1 MPRDTETNT
10 LERERPGE
18 AAEVGSPPSGA
29 LSSLTR
35 VNVNIPTILVQ
46 AITAIAKRLNM
57 NRTDVIV
64 RALSREAYFAKL
76 EVEDPNA
83 KFIVERSNGDRQ
95 EVVFLG

>member
-1 MPRDTETNT
+1 MPDVAPGTGT

-18 AAEVGSPPSGA
+18 AAEIGGPPSTA
-29 LSSLTR
+29 LTR
-35 VNVNIPTILVQ
+35 VNVNIPTVLVQ

-64 RALSREAYFAKL
+64 RALTREAYFAKL
-76 EVEDPNA
+76 DVEDPKA

-95 EVVFLG
+95 EVIFLG

>member
-1 MPRDTETNT
+1 MPNVAMGTETA
-10 LERERPGE
+10 ERERPGE
-18 AAEVGSPPSGA
+18 AAEIGSPPA
-29 LSSLTR
+29 TATLTR

-76 EVEDPNA
+76 EVEDPKA

-95 EVVFLG
+95 EVIFLG

>member
-1 MPRDTETNT
+1 MPNVAMGTETV
-10 LERERPGE
+10 ERERPGE
-18 AAEVGSPPSGA
+18 VTEIGSPPTTT
-29 LSSLTR
+29 LTR

-76 EVEDPNA
+76 EVEDPKA

-95 EVVFLG
+95 EVIFLG